1 MAKYWANNLAIW
13 VHWVGREREEKVALE
28 KEMIVKRSRRFEGS
42 STHCSDHCLIF
53 GHLQQWKFDQQH
65 LKFAKISSNVAKYLI
80 NPYKWPK
87 FFNLVPKW
95 RKFDKSGHIEFI
107 CHGLFLFICVFA
119 KQCESNWINGDTKN
133 GQKGVWTVDLY
144 YLRRPLNRL
153 SQIQWPSDNAKRE
166 HCDKL

>member
-42 STHCSDHCLIF
+42 STHCSDHRCSVTRWPDYLFNIWSF
-53 GHLQQWKFDQQH
+53 TTM
-65 LKFAKISSNVAKYLI
+65 KI
-80 NPYKWPK
+80 WPTT
-87 FFNLVPKW
+87 F
-95 RKFDKSGHIEFI
+95 KFDKSGHIEFI

>member
-1 MAKYWANNLAIW
+1 MWSNKHISQKKDLKVVVLIAAIIGAVW
-13 VHWVGREREEKVALE
+13 PDDQ
-28 KEMIVKRSRRFEGS
+28 II
-42 STHCSDHCLIF
+42 CLIF